1 MVKLLYIDNYVS
13 SFYKKILTKHFKTNN
28 YTNKPNILVYSKDNN
43 YKIYFIN
50 LLLIKLYGIK
60 DTKTQVVS
68 HKINRNRQIHYENSR
83 CHSSIIINKKN
94 YLVVHKIVNLIKHI
108 TSQNLFTTNVQYIVI
123 HNVDQ
128 LPLLIQ
134 QGLRSIIEKTHH
146 KFRYIL
152 TASYI
157 NKIDTPIK
165 SRLFNL
171 RLATPS
177 QRKIFKF
184 LNTICYTEK
193 LPITREI
200 INNIISR
207 TECNI
212 HRALLILQA
221 SFSTNSSLYIE
232 YKDRTEIIILKIIN
246 VIINLSKISSILK
259 IKKYIQ
265 IIYTK
270 NMDIDRIFRDIGNIL
285 TKLEINNDMKVKII
299 QLAAKIQHNY
309 VCGSRAIFHLEYFIF
324 SLIQLFKE
332 RGV

>member
-1 MVKLLYIDNYVS
+1 
-13 SFYKKILTKHFKTNN
+13 
-28 YTNKPNILVYSKDNN
+28 
-43 YKIYFIN
+43 
-50 LLLIKLYGIK
+50 
-60 DTKTQVVS
+60 
-68 HKINRNRQIHYENSR
+68 
-83 CHSSIIINKKN
+83 
-94 YLVVHKIVNLIKHI
+94 
-108 TSQNLFTTNVQYIVI
+108 
-123 HNVDQ
+123 
-128 LPLLIQ
+128 
-134 QGLRSIIEKTHH
+134 
-146 KFRYIL
+146 
-152 TASYI
+152 
-157 NKIDTPIK
+157 
-165 SRLFNL
+165 L

-184 LNTICYTEK
+184 LNTICHTEK
-193 LPITREI
+193 LPITSEI